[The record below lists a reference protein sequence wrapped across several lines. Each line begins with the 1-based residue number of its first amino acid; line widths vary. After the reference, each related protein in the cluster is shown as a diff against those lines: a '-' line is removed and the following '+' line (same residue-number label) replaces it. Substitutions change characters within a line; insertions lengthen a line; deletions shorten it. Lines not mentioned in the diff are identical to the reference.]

1 MEGKFMCVEYGV
13 RDGVWVGV
21 TLPFTTRKNS
31 SVPAEFQQ
39 NIVDITSWFRTL
51 DSDNF

>member
-1 MEGKFMCVEYGV
+1 MAPYCEWIPMKA
-13 RDGVWVGV
+13 
-21 TLPFTTRKNS
+21 TLMMDLEDTTRKNG

-39 NIVDITSWFRTL
+39 NSVDVTSWFGTL

>member
-1 MEGKFMCVEYGV
+1 MEKT
-13 RDGVWVGV
+13 V
-21 TLPFTTRKNS
+21 TRRLGRGTTRKNG

-39 NIVDITSWFRTL
+39 NYVDVTSWFGTL